1 MARRTLRVATF
12 SAPLG
17 GFDTADPID
26 QMPPNAAVQLINLY
40 PDEKR
45 VIPRGGQELHC
56 DTGDGTR
63 AWTLFSYSGL
73 SGNALL
79 SAHTSGTI
87 YDVTTS
93 TAASLATGYNS
104 AFWSWTNFSNS
115 AGHFLIAANDT
126 GLDDAW
132 VYDGATITPL
142 VTTGLVQDQIA
153 RVCVYLQR
161 PFYAERNSL
170 SVWYPA
176 AGAFQGALT
185 ELDLSSYASK
195 GGVISNISTWTRD
208 NGAGGMDD
216 LFVVLTTRGQILV
229 YQGVDP
235 SVSSLWNLVGV
246 FDVGE
251 PVKGPFNMV
260 RTGPDLLLICSDG
273 YRPLSDYL
281 ATGRSLASTTA
292 LSRNISEVAR
302 TYVSTFGTMD
312 GWQAI
317 LYPRKTMLIVNI
329 GTSAPDAIVFQHV
342 ANTATGAWSEFT
354 GVLASAWGTLGDDM
368 YCAVED
374 GKIRQ
379 FDVGGGDGDDG
390 ETPFECRVQTAYQL
404 LSGGVGHVRTATISP
419 IIKGNVN
426 ALDFFIRAA
435 LDYETWSGFTTGMLT
450 GTVPASPTNSLQIA
464 RAPMI
469 PYASIGHAVSVC
481 FAFNKSNSTLGT
493 TELLGFRVT
502 YEVGSIV

>member
-1 MARRTLRVATF
+1 MTKRSLRIATF
-12 SAPLG
+12 PAPLG
-17 GFDTADPID
+17 GYDTADPID
-26 QMPPNAAVQLINLY
+26 QMPANAAVQLVNLF
-40 PDEKR
+40 PEER
-45 VIPRGGQELHC
+45 RLVTRGGTELHC
-56 DTGDGTR
+56 DTGDATR

-79 SAHTSGTI
+79 SAHSSGTI

-93 TAASLATGYNS
+93 VASSLATGYNS
-104 AFWSWTNFSNS
+104 AIWSWTNFSNS

-142 VTTGLVQDQIA
+142 VTTGLVQDQIS

-235 SVSSLWNLVGV
+235 SVSTLWNLIGV
-246 FDVGE
+246 FDVGD
-251 PVKGPFNMV
+251 PVAGPFNMV
-260 RTGPDLLLICSDG
+260 RTGPDLMLICTDG

-281 ATGRSLASTTA
+281 ATGRSLASSNN
-292 LSRNISEVAR
+292 LSRNISGDAR
-302 TYVSTFGTMD
+302 AWTSANGSLE

-317 LYPRKTMLIVNI
+317 LYPKKTMLIVNVPI
-329 GTSAPDAIVFQHV
+329 SASGLSFQHV
-342 ANTATGAWSEFT
+342 ANTVTGAWTVFFGPAT
-354 GVLASAWGTLGDDM
+354 TAWGTLGDTM

-374 GKIRQ
+374 GKIYE
-379 FDVGGGDGDDG
+379 FDTSSGGDGDTGD
-390 ETPFECRVQTAYQL
+390 TPINCRVQTAYQL
-404 LSGGVGHVRTATISP
+404 LQGGVGHVRTATISP
-419 IIKGNVN
+419 IVRPNSGPV
-426 ALDFFIRAA
+426 DFYTRLA
-435 LDYETWSGFTTGMLT
+435 LDYEVWEGTATNLLAGRIPVVSSGPISIT
-450 GTVPASPTNSLQIA
+450 
-464 RAPMI
+464 PMV
-469 PYASIGHAVSVC
+469 PYAAIAHAVSVC
-481 FAFNKSNSTLGT
+481 LYFDT
-493 TELLGFRVT
+493 TKRPEVLGFRVT
-502 YEVGSIV
+502 YEVGSMI